1 MNMIRHGYSASGVA
15 AFCTMERREIM
26 LLTHFPGMLVS
37 EKTGWEEIDH
47 SHCSARWFFKSV
59 VMPMSL
65 LPPALYSYAELVH
78 PGAIFPLSVPAL
90 SATQLLVTGVVFYGM
105 QLLMVGYMAMLIQ
118 RMSMGRDHDPGY
130 DSAYAL
136 AAIAPVP
143 LWLASLALLVP
154 SLGFTL
160 AVGALAWVASLALI
174 RHGVRP
180 LLHIN
185 DEKTAH
191 YVANMVT
198 LSGIAAWI
206 ALLVVSAMILSML
219 LGSW

>member
-1 MNMIRHGYSASGVA
+1 MSI
-15 AFCTMERREIM
+15 
-26 LLTHFPGMLVS
+26 THFPGMLVS
-37 EKTGWEEIDH
+37 EKTGWDEIDH
-47 SHCSARWFFKSV
+47 SHFSARWFFKSLV
-59 VMPMSL
+59 LPMSL
-65 LPPALYSYAELVH
+65 LPPALYCYAELVH

-90 SATQLLVTGVVFYGM
+90 TPLQLMVSGVVFYGM

-118 RMSMGRDHDPGY
+118 NMAMGRDHDPGY

-143 LWLASLALLVP
+143 LWLSSLALLVP
-154 SLGFTL
+154 STGFVV
-160 AVGALAWVASLALI
+160 AVGLLAWIATFALI

-180 LLHIN
+180 LLHIS

-191 YVANMVT
+191 YVANMAT

-206 ALLVVSAMILSML
+206 GLLVVSAMILSML

>member
-1 MNMIRHGYSASGVA
+1 
-15 AFCTMERREIM
+15 M
-26 LLTHFPGMLVS
+26 LMTHFPGMLVS
-37 EKTGWEEIDH
+37 EKTGWDEIDK
-47 SHCSARWFFKSV
+47 SHFSARWFFKSLV
-59 VMPMSL
+59 LPMSL
-65 LPPALYSYAELVH
+65 LPPALYAYAELAH

-90 SATQLLVTGVVFYGM
+90 TALQLTVVGLVFYGM
-105 QLLMVGYMAMLIQ
+105 QLLMVSYMAMLIQ
-118 RMSMGRDHDPGY
+118 RMSMSRDHDPGY

-143 LWLASLALLVP
+143 LWLSSLALLVP
-154 SLGFTL
+154 STWFTV
-160 AVGALAWVASLALI
+160 AVVALAWVGSFALI

-198 LSGIAAWI
+198 MAGVAAWVV
-206 ALLVVSAMILSML
+206 LLVLSAIILSML
-219 LGSW
+219 LRFFVW

>member
-1 MNMIRHGYSASGVA
+1 
-15 AFCTMERREIM
+15 M
-26 LLTHFPGMLVS
+26 LLTHFPEMLIS
-37 EKTGWEEIDH
+37 EKNGWEEIDH
-47 SHCSARWFFKSV
+47 SHYSASWFFKHL

-65 LPPALYSYAELVH
+65 LPPALYAYAELVH

-90 SATQLLVTGVVFYGM
+90 TAIQLLVIGIVFYGM

-118 RMSMGRDHDPGY
+118 RMSLARDHDPGY
-130 DSAYAL
+130 DAAYAL

-143 LWLASLALLVP
+143 LWIASLALLVP

-160 AVGALAWVASLALI
+160 FIGALAWAASLALI
-174 RHGVRP
+174 RHGVHP

-185 DEKTAH
+185 DDKTSH

-198 LSGIAAWI
+198 LSGIVAWI
-206 ALLVVSAMILSML
+206 GLLVVAAMILSML

>member
-1 MNMIRHGYSASGVA
+1 
-15 AFCTMERREIM
+15 M
-26 LLTHFPGMLVS
+26 LISHIPAMLVS

-47 SHCSARWFFKSV
+47 SRFSSNWFFKCL

-65 LPPALYSYAELVH
+65 LPPVLYASAELVH

-90 SATQLLVTGVVFYGM
+90 TPMQLIVSGVVFYVA

-118 RMSMGRDHDPGY
+118 RMSLGRDHDPGY

-143 LWLASLALLVP
+143 LWLASLSLLVP
-154 SLGFTL
+154 SIPFVV
-160 AVGALAWVASLALI
+160 AVGAAAWVASILLI

-180 LLHIN
+180 LLHIA

-191 YVANMVT
+191 YVANVVT
-198 LSGIAAWI
+198 GAGIAAWI
-206 ALLVVSAMILSML
+206 GLLVVSAMVLSIL
-219 LGSW
+219 LGVWTAML

>member
-1 MNMIRHGYSASGVA
+1 MSI
-15 AFCTMERREIM
+15 
-26 LLTHFPGMLVS
+26 THFPGMLIS
-37 EKTGWEEIDH
+37 EKTGWDEIDH
-47 SHCSARWFFKSV
+47 SHYSARWFFKSLV
-59 VMPMSL
+59 LPMSL
-65 LPPALYSYAELVH
+65 LPPVLYAYAELVH

-90 SATQLLVTGVVFYGM
+90 TAMQLLVAGVVFYGM

-118 RMSMGRDHDPGY
+118 RMASGRDHDPGY

-143 LWLASLALLVP
+143 LWLSSLALFVP
-154 SLGFTL
+154 SLSFTVI
-160 AVGALAWVASLALI
+160 VGVLAWIAALALI

-180 LLHIN
+180 LLHIS

-198 LSGIAAWI
+198 LSGIGAWI
-206 ALLVVSAMILSML
+206 GLLVVSAMVLSML

>member
-1 MNMIRHGYSASGVA
+1 
-15 AFCTMERREIM
+15 M
-26 LLTHFPGMLVS
+26 LMSHIPGMLVS
-37 EKTGWEEIDH
+37 EKTGWEEIDR
-47 SHCSARWFFKSV
+47 SRFSSRWFFKCL

-65 LPPALYSYAELVH
+65 LPPVLYAFAELVH
-78 PGAIFPLSVPAL
+78 PGVVFPLSVPAM
-90 SATQLLVTGVVFYGM
+90 TPMQLVVSGVVFYVA

-118 RMSMGRDHDPGY
+118 RMSLVRDHDPGY

-160 AVGALAWVASLALI
+160 FVGVLAWAASLALI

-180 LLHIN
+180 LLHIS

-198 LSGIAAWI
+198 MTGIAAWI
-206 ALLVVSAMILSML
+206 GLLVVAAMILSML

>member
-1 MNMIRHGYSASGVA
+1 
-15 AFCTMERREIM
+15 M
-26 LLTHFPGMLVS
+26 LMTHLPGMLIS
-37 EKTGWEEIDH
+37 EKTGWDEIDH
-47 SHCSARWFFKSV
+47 SHYSARWLFKSLV
-59 VMPMSL
+59 LPMSL
-65 LPPALYSYAELVH
+65 LPPVLYAYAELVH
-78 PGAIFPLSVPAL
+78 PGAIFPLTVPAL
-90 SATQLLVTGVVFYGM
+90 TVMQLAVIGVVFYGL

-118 RMSMGRDHDPGY
+118 RMSMSRDHDPGY

-143 LWLASLALLVP
+143 LWLSSLALFVP
-154 SLGFTL
+154 SLSFTVV
-160 AVGALAWVASLALI
+160 VGVLAWAAALALI

-198 LSGIAAWI
+198 LSGIGAWI
-206 ALLVVSAMILSML
+206 GLLVVAAMILSML